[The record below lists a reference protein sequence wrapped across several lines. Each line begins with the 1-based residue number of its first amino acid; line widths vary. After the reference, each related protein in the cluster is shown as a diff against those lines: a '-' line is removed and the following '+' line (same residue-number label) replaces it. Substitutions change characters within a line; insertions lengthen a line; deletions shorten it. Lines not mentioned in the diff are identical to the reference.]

1 MPAARDYQCT
11 NEGCGNV
18 FEHFGDS
25 FNEQLPCPDCGTSAV
40 WSPSFNHTSRAA
52 QPFSPVVIHRDE
64 AGNVRYPGSANSPV
78 PAGFQRVELT
88 SLHEIRRFEAE
99 VNKRET
105 AEIQKFDYNRRRNI
119 DEQIKANREALAD
132 RLREFTPRGR
142 NFYDRARAQAEE
154 KRAKTHA
161 KAPSGSNFHVEA
173 FSFDSSN
180 REQHRDASNEWGR
193 AGRGK

>member
-1 MPAARDYQCT
+1 MPAARDYKC
-11 NEGCGNV
+11 EGCEHV
-18 FEHFGDS
+18 FEFFADTY
-25 FNEQLPCPDCGTSAV
+25 EETRPCPTCGQSAS
-40 WSPSFNHTSRAA
+40 WTPSFNYTSRAA
-52 QPFSPVVIHRDE
+52 QPFSPVVVHRD
-64 AGNVRYPGSANSPV
+64 ASGAIRYPGSASAPV
-78 PAGFQRVELT
+78 PPGFERVELT
-88 SLHEIRRFEAE
+88 SLSEVRRFEAE
-99 VNKRET
+99 VNKRENV
-105 AEIQKFDYNRRRNI
+105 EIQKFDYNRRRNI

-154 KRAKTHA
+154 KRERTHS